1 MQEPERNQRGSREEA
16 REEAR
21 EEPERKPGPGSLQR
35 FAGDWEERK
44 QVEGG
49 GRLHS
54 SLLWQGRG
62 AKKMLPTKV
71 FAGFIFLSSASWVL
85 GLGWLTYRDGLTGRA
100 VGW

>member
-1 MQEPERNQRGSREEA
+1 MAKVCRNQGGTREEA

-21 EEPERKPGPGSLQR
+21 AREPAKVCRRL
-35 FAGDWEERK
+35 
-44 QVEGG
+44 GG
-49 GRLHS
+49 EKASGRWGRLHS

-71 FAGFIFLSSASWVL
+71 FAGFIFLSSASWAL